1 MKVFEIT
8 RESDSKVVYADDEN
22 RMNVL
27 LSEVLD
33 LNTGDI
39 VRLTV
44 SGVEMDAQEYEDNHA
59 NDSWTD

>member
-22 RMNVL
+22 RMNAL

-44 SGVEMDAQEYEDNHA
+44 SGVEMDEQEYADNHT
-59 NDSWTD
+59 NDSWND